1 MGMESD
7 SVIIKGG
14 NAQVIQQTLLG
25 IAAAATIL
33 SGAYDVMSSEEN
45 VTEFF
50 ENEQDEYPTKGLQST
65 NIEKQIQIQPNES
78 TKKNLPDTSSKIS
91 SKEGLLNTSG
101 KIPNKEELQ
110 LVLSKLQ
117 NINKMHEERKAQKLD
132 NGLFGYVD
140 KLIETYR
147 RQYNV
152 LDTDLKS
159 EVDTLKIK
167 QQSYRTKL

>member
-65 NIEKQIQIQPNES
+65 NIERQIQIQPNES
-78 TKKNLPDTSSKIS
+78 TKKNLPDTSS
-91 SKEGLLNTSG
+91 

-117 NINKMHEERKAQKLD
+117 NINKMHEERKSQKLD